1 MIHDRYPGRTIEDIN
16 RELEALENTPP
27 DDGVGAV
34 RDDVSRLRIRIPPT
48 PQEEDATVSAS
59 VAGLSAIS
67 LANKIPA
74 APQNT
79 PIDYVAELE
88 QRMNR
93 HRTETPAA
101 TPSAIT
107 IEWTEAA
114 DALLFARNL
123 VDPIVLDHIA
133 EVLTRPEL
141 MTAAVPL
148 PVSAAPPV
156 PPQTPVSTPVPA
168 MPPPVPLNE
177 SVQTLPEPAQT
188 PITVQ
193 PGFEER
199 LAKAKAK
206 FELLQALRRRAE
218 QSIDTLEISVKKNKR
233 FKKVKRGRIT
243 AADLNKHY
251 ESTIFKANA
260 AEVEKQKSAREARAT
275 RRALNN
281 QGPQTRRA
289 KIVPEE
295 AVEIAGIEKNLTDAE
310 TLVKDYKNQLEATR
324 TEFPDEVAQEGWNAD
339 IDKRLE
345 LEFDYLLQVERTLA
359 TVPPALRLAPPPAP
373 TDTLKKADDAIAYAT
388 ASMQRAKA
396 SRDRLQSIAST
407 GQVMPPRPPWKPGGG
422 RTKKRKPRTSTFR
435 RNRKH

>member
-1 MIHDRYPGRTIEDIN
+1 
-16 RELEALENTPP
+16 
-27 DDGVGAV
+27 
-34 RDDVSRLRIRIPPT
+34 
-48 PQEEDATVSAS
+48 
-59 VAGLSAIS
+59 
-67 LANKIPA
+67 
-74 APQNT
+74 
-79 PIDYVAELE
+79 
-88 QRMNR
+88 
-93 HRTETPAA
+93 
-101 TPSAIT
+101 
-107 IEWTEAA
+107 
-114 DALLFARNL
+114 
-123 VDPIVLDHIA
+123 
-133 EVLTRPEL
+133 
-141 MTAAVPL
+141 
-148 PVSAAPPV
+148 
-156 PPQTPVSTPVPA
+156 

-218 QSIDTLEISVKKNKR
+218 QSIDTLEVSVKKNKR

>member
-27 DDGVGAV
+27 DDGVRAV

-48 PQEEDATVSAS
+48 PQEEDATVSAI

-114 DALLFARNL
+114 DALLFARNI

-407 GQVMPPRPPWKPGGG
+407 GQVMPPPPWKPGGG

>member
-1 MIHDRYPGRTIEDIN
+1 M
-16 RELEALENTPP
+16 
-27 DDGVGAV
+27 
-34 RDDVSRLRIRIPPT
+34 SRLRIRIPPT
-48 PQEEDATVSAS
+48 PQEEDATASAI

-156 PPQTPVSTPVPA
+156 PPTPVSTPAPVL
-168 MPPPVPLNE
+168 PPPVPLNE

-206 FELLQALRRRAE
+206 FELLQTLRRQAE
-218 QSIDTLEISVKKNKR
+218 QSLDTLEVSVKKNKR

-260 AEVEKQKSAREARAT
+260 AEVEKQKAEREARVT
-275 RRALNN
+275 RRAAK

-324 TEFPDEVAQEGWNAD
+324 TEFPDEVAKEGWNAD

-359 TVPPALRLAPPPAP
+359 TVPPALRLAPPAPP
-373 TDTLKKADDAIAYAT
+373 TDTLKKADDAIAYAK
-388 ASMQRAKA
+388 ASMERTKA
-396 SRDRLQSIAST
+396 SRDRLQSIAT
-407 GQVMPPRPPWKPGGG
+407 GIDATRQEALRVLPPRPPWKPGGG